1 MQKAYSVSWPSQWS
15 GKKKK
20 TDVWDGSAW
29 VQNHSRPFA
38 GLQVMSLVPDNKDT
52 AAAGNFKE
60 LIGIFSCYKLW
71 VIYYALFHKWT
82 SYYCSIM

>member
-1 MQKAYSVSWPSQWS
+1 MFEMEVHEFEV
-15 GKKKK
+15 G
-20 TDVWDGSAW
+20 
-29 VQNHSRPFA
+29 
-38 GLQVMSLVPDNKDT
+38 QVVSLVPDNDKDT

-60 LIGIFSCYKLW
+60 LIGIFSYYKLS

>member
-1 MQKAYSVSWPSQWS
+1 MEVHEFE
-15 GKKKK
+15 
-20 TDVWDGSAW
+20 VI
-29 VQNHSRPFA
+29 
-38 GLQVMSLVPDNKDT
+38 QVMPLVPDNDKDT

-60 LIGIFSCYKLW
+60 RIGIFSYYKLW